1 MVSVFKSNPRKYSV
15 QTTRSWRFS
24 GLEEEG
30 HNVNHGFGGGRDL
43 LKRAGYGKQVIVGLL
58 DSGNNNSGQ

>member
-1 MVSVFKSNPRKYSV
+1 V
-15 QTTRSWRFS
+15 QTTRSWRFA